1 MYIIKNAFINLFRN
15 RGRNVMMGIIIF
27 IVIVL
32 SGTSIIIHS
41 TAKAIIEDYKNRF
54 GSEVSLNVIENQKKD
69 VIEPDKLLAFGDS
82 KYLLNKLYIAKI
94 AYVPKNLIAVN
105 DDGSL
110 KQNNSDYLTPKGYL
124 ISTSRDNIND
134 DFKNGIKIIVSGK
147 MFENDNEVLISK
159 TFAELNQLN
168 VDDQIELSSISP
180 DEALTV
186 KLKVSGIYEDISVK
200 ASNAGLALNDS
211 DNEIYTSFTTLTS
224 SALYQQ
230 HGLLE
235 ATFYL
240 KKPQFLNQF
249 KEELIAKG
257 LPANYDVST
266 DEKGYEQIMKPVQ
279 SLANMSSL
287 FTISSLVIGSILI
300 ILLSMYAIRERKYEV
315 GVLRAMGMKK
325 KSVAIG
331 LISEMVIITLIC
343 LLLGLAATSLS
354 SKYANELLLKQQIE
368 ISEQLKEDTSLNK
381 VEAKLDVNTA
391 GNIVGVSILLG
402 VISTIG
408 TIIYITRFEPRKIL
422 SERN

>member
-82 KYLLNKLYIAKI
+82 EYLLNKLYIAKI

-279 SLANMSSL
+279 SLANMSNL